1 MRKITS
7 MKAAIGVVIQYTL
20 DMKKV
25 LALTLILTFM
35 PAAHGADRSTPA
47 PVPQTASTP
56 VAATPTPTPT
66 PTPVATATTSTTAK
80 NLTSELAKIRD
91 LIAKKNFTAA
101 LASLKIADKDF
112 PNNADINNLLGYSAR
127 NLKQYA
133 NAATY
138 YTKALKID
146 PNHLGALE
154 YQGELFMLTK
164 KSAQAKKNL
173 AKLKTLCGLTC
184 EEYLDLKKAIGNK

>member
-7 MKAAIGVVIQYTL
+7 TKAAIGVVIQYTL

-91 LIAKKNFTAA
+91 LVAKKNFTAA
-101 LASLKIADKDF
+101 LAALKIADKDF

>member
-7 MKAAIGVVIQYTL
+7 MKAAFGVVIQYTL

-56 VAATPTPTPT
+56 ATATPTPT

-101 LASLKIADKDF
+101 LAALKIADKDF

>member
-1 MRKITS
+1 
-7 MKAAIGVVIQYTL
+7 
-20 DMKKV
+20 MKKIMV
-25 LALTLILTFM
+25 VTLLLINM
-35 PAAHGADRSTPA
+35 PSVNAADRVDSTPA
-47 PVPQTASTP
+47 PVVS
-56 VAATPTPTPT
+56 ATPTPVKAT
-66 PTPVATATTSTTAK
+66 PTPVASATPTPSVAAK
-80 NLTSELAKIRD
+80 NLTAELTNIRS
-91 LIAKKNFTAA
+91 LISAKNFASAMTALQA
-101 LASLKIADKDF
+101 ADKTF

-133 NAATY
+133 NAAAY

-173 AKLKTLCGLTC
+173 AKLKSLCGLTC

>member
-1 MRKITS
+1 MRKITI

-56 VAATPTPTPT
+56 AIATPTPT

-91 LIAKKNFTAA
+91 LVAKKNFTAA
-101 LASLKIADKDF
+101 FAALKIADKDF
-112 PNNADINNLLGYSAR
+112 ANNADINNLLGYTAR

-133 NAATY
+133 NAAAY

-173 AKLKTLCGLTC
+173 AKLKSLCGLTC

>member
-1 MRKITS
+1 MKRSLSVAAFILSWQLLNPPIVLAADTVPAPITS
-7 MKAAIGVVIQYTL
+7 PTPAKSTP
-20 DMKKV
+20 
-25 LALTLILTFM
+25 T
-35 PAAHGADRSTPA
+35 PAAPTP
-47 PVPQTASTP
+47 TSS
-56 VAATPTPTPT
+56 ATPTSG
-66 PTPVATATTSTTAK
+66 TATKT
-80 NLTSELAKIRD
+80 LTSELTKIRD
-91 LIAKKNFTAA
+91 LIAKKNYSAA
-101 LASLKIADKDF
+101 LAALKIADKDF

-133 NAATY
+133 SAATY
-138 YTKALKID
+138 YSKALKID